1 VQRRTFLSLALAGSA
16 AAGLSLSG
24 CGSDASSDAS
34 VLNYWLWQDDAT
46 DQTWQQLADQFN
58 QSQTD
63 FKVQLQV
70 IPLAQYQ
77 DKLVGALSSGG
88 GPDACRFKDWWLGQ
102 LVEQNAI
109 ASLDDQLSGWADKSD
124 VVPALFATGKVPGKE
139 TLYMLPH
146 QYTTLYMYYRKSY
159 FDKAGLSAP
168 KTHADVLSACAKLT
182 DPSAKRFGLDVRGG
196 GGGQDQW
203 AAWMFSGGARFVD
216 PTGAITMADAKAV
229 SVNADYLSI
238 ESSLKAAPPGST
250 TAAFAQVLA
259 NFSGGSTAMMI
270 HHPGSL
276 SGLRDAFKDDLGVVP
291 LPSADAAQ
299 PSTLGTM
306 SGNVILEASKKK
318 VQAWKWIS
326 WLATKEPML
335 IMSKSKQG
343 QLPVL
348 SSAQADTKYTSDP
361 ALKVAIA
368 AQKTAVSWPALP
380 GTGVVANKS
389 WGPTIQ
395 AAFLG
400 STDSATMLNAL
411 AKDLGSA

>member
-1 VQRRTFLSLALAGSA
+1 MKRRTFLSLALAGSA
-16 AAGLSLSG
+16 AAAVPLTG
-24 CGSDASSDAS
+24 CGSNSSSDAS

-46 DQTWQQLADQFN
+46 DQTWQQLADEFN
-58 QSQTD
+58 QSQSD

-77 DKLVGALSSGG
+77 DKLVSALSSGG

-102 LVEQNAI
+102 LVTQNAI
-109 ASLDDQLSGWADKSD
+109 ASLDDQLNGWAGRSD

-139 TLYMLPH
+139 TVFMLPH

-159 FDKAGLSAP
+159 FEKAGLSAP
-168 KTHADVLSACAKLT
+168 KTHADVLAACQKLT
-182 DPSAKRFGLDVRGG
+182 DSSAQRYGLDVRGG

-229 SVNADYLSI
+229 SVNSDYLSI
-238 ESSLKAAPPGST
+238 ETKLKAAPPGST

-259 NFSGGSTAMMI
+259 NFSGGSTGMMI

-276 SGLRDAFKDDLGVVP
+276 AGLRETLKDDLGVVP

-306 SGNVILEASKKK
+306 SGNVILDGSKKK
-318 VQAWKWIS
+318 DQAWKWIS
-326 WLATKEPML
+326 WLATKEQML
-335 IMSKSKQG
+335 TMSKSKQG

-348 SSAQADTKYTSDP
+348 TSAQADAKYTSDP
-361 ALKVAIA
+361 ALKVAIT

-380 GTGVVANKS
+380 GTAVVANKS

-400 STDSATMLNAL
+400 STDSAAMLNTL
-411 AKDLGSA
+411 SKDLGSA